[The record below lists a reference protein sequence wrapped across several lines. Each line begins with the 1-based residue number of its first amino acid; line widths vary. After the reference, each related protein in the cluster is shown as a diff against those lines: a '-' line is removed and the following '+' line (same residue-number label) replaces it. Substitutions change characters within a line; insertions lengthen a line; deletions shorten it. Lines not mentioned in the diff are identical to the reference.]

1 MPNDVDHAVDFEEL
15 CWLVGRY
22 RRAGEARD
30 YWLDQIRADY
40 GPRMADIVRNLV
52 ILEAGPRQEIEY
64 ARQRLHTAYAETYL
78 YVLQAYRY
86 ERGE

>member
-30 YWLDQIRADY
+30 YWLDQ
-40 GPRMADIVRNLV
+40 N
-52 ILEAGPRQEIEY
+52 
-64 ARQRLHTAYAETYL
+64 
-78 YVLQAYRY
+78 